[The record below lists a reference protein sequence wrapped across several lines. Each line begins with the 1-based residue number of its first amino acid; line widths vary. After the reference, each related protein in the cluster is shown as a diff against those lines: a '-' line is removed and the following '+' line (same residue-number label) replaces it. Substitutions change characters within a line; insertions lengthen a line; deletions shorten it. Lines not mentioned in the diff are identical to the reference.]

1 MDPRM
6 YITSADMDR
15 LERLIAGRIR
25 SIPRDAGYLAVL
37 QERLDRAEVV
47 PADQIPPDV
56 ITMES
61 LARVRDLD
69 TGAEATYRLVL
80 PYDADASRGRISVL
94 APIGTALLGRR
105 VGDTV
110 EWQAPRGLRR
120 LRVLAVPFQPEAAS
134 AAGSQALARRA

>member
-1 MDPRM
+1 MEHRM
-6 YITSADMDR
+6 YITTADMNR

-25 SIPRDAGYLAVL
+25 SIPRDAEYLAVL
-37 QERLDRAEVV
+37 QDRLDRAEVV
-47 PADQIPPDV
+47 QPDQIPPDV

-61 LARVRDLD
+61 LTRVRDLD

-80 PYDADASRGRISVL
+80 PYDADAGRGRISVL

-110 EWQAPRGLRR
+110 EWQAPRGRRR
-120 LRVLAVPFQPEAAS
+120 LRVLSVPFQPEAAS
-134 AAGSQALARRA
+134 ATGGQALARRA